1 MESTSAGMCLPELGK
16 SGFRGE
22 SRQKNS
28 RLVGL
33 ASYAQT
39 AYPQRGRD
47 EVYLG
52 FHSPGHTFY
61 PDDHSQDKIQN
72 SLLLLVSCLTHLCDT
87 FSPLK
92 CSAVYPLIASS

>member
-28 RLVGL
+28 MLVGL
-33 ASYAQT
+33 ASCAQT

-52 FHSPGHTFY
+52 FLFKRCFNNCLAIYFIFHFFGHTTQ
-61 PDDHSQDKIQN
+61 HAGS
-72 SLLLLVSCLTHLCDT
+72 
-87 FSPLK
+87 
-92 CSAVYPLIASS
+92 